1 VIPAARGD
9 IVDEVIQGDLAES
22 RESRDDDDVH
32 VGVAGGPGVARSFGS
47 VRLVSDAITER
58 ETQADALRGVRW
70 FVVVAK
76 TG

>member
-1 VIPAARGD
+1 MIPAARGD

-47 VRLVSDAITER
+47 VRAGKRRDNR
-58 ETQADALRGVRW
+58 
-70 FVVVAK
+70 
-76 TG
+76 TGNAS